1 MSEWPINPKHLL
13 VFLFFGLLNLQV
25 GACLQAQSTAE
36 ADQLLNKTYD
46 AFLLRDYPLALE
58 YATRAAIIYEK
69 EKDLSDPLF
78 QRALLL
84 QAGSLSR
91 DGERRQEAD
100 ALFQNIFSSWNHSN
114 PEDISKADT
123 YHLYGTL
130 QLLDGNTEEA
140 LANYGRAATFYQKN
154 PLQLNFFYGSNFLNT
169 GFIHFRLGDL
179 AEAEDYYQQALSVW
193 QQHFGDNHQVT
204 AMAYNNIALLRQEQG
219 KLEEAI
225 AFYEKTLSIKTAV
238 YPSAHPEIVT
248 AHNNLAWAYWNLG
261 DFERAKIQ
269 FIAAYEMAKK
279 LPKEQIYA
287 VACNNMGLVRQ
298 YEQAYEQELA
308 FFQEALSVEKA
319 IKVPEED
326 QAITLHNI
334 GFAYA
339 DLEQDELALSYFLKA
354 VRTGNADDYRKP
366 NLHIGLGNFYLE
378 KGNFPLAEEA
388 FLNALRINQA
398 HFSDPHPISAE
409 AYYALGEV
417 QRNTQHYDQA
427 LRYNQSAAS
436 ALGFQSVDDWSA
448 VSSFLLLYKILH
460 QHGDILQIQAQLA
473 EDQILKKEALFNY
486 QLAIAALEKV
496 RNFQLTP
503 RAKGQISVQIDSM
516 VATTLSLCVDLYQA
530 TNDPL
535 YNTIFVNLS
544 ERSRGFQQR
553 LNLYYRQLNAAYNIP
568 QDLLQEEG
576 DILINLEL
584 LTADCERMEKGLRPP
599 SQRDCN
605 KEKLALIL
613 QYSQFLEQL
622 KNTWPEYYQNRQS
635 LPTINEQELLLLLNP
650 DR

>member
-1 MSEWPINPKHLL
+1 MSVWPINPKHL
-13 VFLFFGLLNLQV
+13 FIILFFWLLNLPL
-25 GACLQAQSTAE
+25 GTTLQAQSAAE

-69 EKDLSDPLF
+69 EKGPSDPLF
-78 QRALLL
+78 LRALLL

-91 DGERRQEAD
+91 DRDRWQEAD
-100 ALFQNIFSSWNHSN
+100 AIFQVIFNTWKHTTL
-114 PEDISKADT
+114 EDISKADT

-130 QLLDGNTEEA
+130 QLLRGDTEEA
-140 LANYGRAATFYQKN
+140 LSNYARAATFYEKN

-169 GFIHFRLGDL
+169 GYIHFRLGDL
-179 AEAEDYYQQALSVW
+179 AKADDYYQRALSVW
-193 QQHFGDNHQVT
+193 RQYFGENHQIT
-204 AMAYNNIALLRQEQG
+204 TIAYNNIALLRQEQG
-219 KLEEAI
+219 KLDEAI
-225 AFYEKTLSIKTAV
+225 IFYEKTLSIKIAV

-308 FFQEALSVEKA
+308 FFQEALSIEKA

-326 QAITLHNI
+326 QAITLYNI

-339 DLEQDELALSYFLKA
+339 DLEQDELALTYFLKA
-354 VRTGNADDYRKP
+354 VNTGDADDYRKP
-366 NLHIGLGNFYLE
+366 NLYIGLGNFYLE
-378 KGNFPLAEEA
+378 NRNFQLAEEA
-388 FLNALRINQA
+388 FLNALRINQL
-398 HFSDPHPISAE
+398 HFPAPHPISAE
-409 AYYALGEV
+409 ANYALGEV
-417 QRNTQHYDQA
+417 RRNTQNYDQA
-427 LRYNQSAAS
+427 LRYNQAAAL
-436 ALGFQSVDDWSA
+436 ALGLQSVDDWSA
-448 VSSFLLLYKILH
+448 VSSFLLLYKILQ
-460 QHGDILQIQAQLA
+460 QHGDILQTQAQLA
-473 EDQILKKEALFNY
+473 EDQILKKEALFHF
-486 QLAIAALEKV
+486 QLAITALEKV
-496 RNFQLTP
+496 RNLQLTP

-516 VATTLSLCVDLYQA
+516 VATTLSLCVDLFQA

-544 ERSRGFQQR
+544 ERSRGYQQR
-553 LNLYYRQLNAAYNIP
+553 LNLYYKQLNAAYNIP
-568 QDLLQEEG
+568 EGLLQEEG

-584 LTADCERMEKGLRPP
+584 LTADCERMEKGWRPP
-599 SQRDCN
+599 TPRDCS

-613 QYSQFLEQL
+613 RYTQFLEQL
-622 KNTWPEYYQNRQS
+622 KNNWPEYYQNRQS
-635 LPTINEQELLLLLNP
+635 LPTINEQELLQLLKP
-650 DR
+650 DK